1 MNDQVIIKT
10 PCVSSRAVAMPFLRK
25 INFLARQSNR
35 KMRIWLSGPRIFG
48 GLIRPG
54 VSFDREDWN
63 PRLPSYR
70 RYALRHGLQKAA
82 KATGETMT
90 TEDAN
95 YAIDKALACGLLD
108 SAGSLNFHAIGSRD
122 EIVAQIIESGAI
134 WDMPVTPKDAERI
147 AGRAIRQIKFWR
159 AFRAIVV
166 FVIPAIIIGI
176 IIVYAAAFRDITPA
190 RTPGFLHIGL
200 SFSNYLILLVPQE
213 EFEPTPSSSS
223 MS

>member
-1 MNDQVIIKT
+1 
-10 PCVSSRAVAMPFLRK
+10 MPFLRK

-35 KMRIWLSGPRIFG
+35 KMRIWLSGPRILG

-54 VSFDREDWN
+54 VSFGREDWN

-122 EIVAQIIESGAI
+122 EIVAQIIERGAT
-134 WDMPVTPKDAERI
+134 WDMPVTRKDAERI
-147 AGRAIRQIKFWR
+147 AGRASDRLNSGEHSVR
-159 AFRAIVV
+159 
-166 FVIPAIIIGI
+166 
-176 IIVYAAAFRDITPA
+176 
-190 RTPGFLHIGL
+190 
-200 SFSNYLILLVPQE
+200 
-213 EFEPTPSSSS
+213 SSSS
-223 MS
+223 